1 MRFGVAAAAYLLFL
15 GFSPPPTAFR
25 RRALFWLAHG
35 TALAI
40 GDRRSD
46 RGIPVVREKST
57 WLIARADCQRSPR
70 SMRVGSSPCRRPTF
84 ADFGFRA
91 RCPSSGSKR
100 VARLPCAARSDEF
113 TARTV
118 LALGSPS
125 VPGFSR
131 GVFAFLFSC
140 LCSECMSAGACRWK
154 RNISRAPV
162 ARAA

>member
-40 GDRRSD
+40 GDRRPD
-46 RGIPVVREKST
+46 WRIPVVREKST

-70 SMRVGSSPCRRPTF
+70 SMRVGPSPCRQPTF

-100 VARLPCAARSDEF
+100 VARLPCAVRSDEF

-140 LCSECMSAGACRWK
+140 CVFVFFVLVQRVHVRGRLPMEAEH
-154 RNISRAPV
+154 
-162 ARAA
+162 